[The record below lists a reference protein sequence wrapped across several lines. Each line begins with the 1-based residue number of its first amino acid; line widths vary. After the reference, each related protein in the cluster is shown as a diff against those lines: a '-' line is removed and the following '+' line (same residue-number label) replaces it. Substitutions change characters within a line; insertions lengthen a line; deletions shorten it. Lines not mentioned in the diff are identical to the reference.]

1 MRPRQP
7 SVSRRRGSAGVC
19 TVKVIF
25 AFVIGLLAGSHFCF
39 WNSGAHTAL
48 VPEAA
53 AAAGAGAQAASAS
66 AAAAAQA
73 AALTQAQTASQ
84 QEASASAMAAA
95 AAQLRSAKA
104 EVAKAQAEAAAAM
117 AGEAATRK
125 AAAEQVAAA
134 KQAAEREAAAA
145 AVATSKASSV
155 GAASSSLQAKLAAQL
170 RVLQAQGKVAAPPAQ
185 PKPEP
190 TLPHPS
196 ADLTA
201 TQKARSE
208 KVKEAMAH
216 TWRGYEKYAMGHD
229 ELLPQSGSMRDNWSH
244 MAMTMLDGMDT
255 LWIMGMKDEFKRAR
269 DWVASSLDFSKVTG
283 DISLFETTIRAVGG
297 LLSAHALSGD
307 KVLADKAKELV
318 DKMLP
323 AFNSGSGI
331 PRARVN
337 LQTGQSFNYNWA
349 QGAIL
354 AEFGSVQLELNELS
368 RITGAPNYGEKG
380 MKVFRV
386 MQKARTEHGM
396 FPLFADSE
404 RGTSIGSQIAF
415 GGMGDSFYEYLLKV
429 WLQTGR
435 KHQWLRDMY
444 DKAMDGM
451 IEHVLQYS
459 SPSHLAYIPNYNGGG
474 LERKM
479 DHLTCFMPGL
489 LALGTVGMPD
499 SARKTRDL
507 RVAKEVMKTCWLMY
521 HRTAT
526 GIAPEYVNFGGNDFS
541 VPDDQPYYMLRP
553 ETIESLHVMHEV
565 TGDPIYREWG
575 WQIFESIL
583 KHCRAKYGFGH
594 LTDVRNTQ
602 RPAEDKMESF
612 WVAETLKYHYLLQTP
627 GTGITNDKW
636 VFNTEA
642 HPLPMPKK

>member
-1 MRPRQP
+1 MFGDIVTDLA
-7 SVSRRRGSAGVC
+7 SVLQGGMGMAVGCNVGDGHAMFEPIHGSAPRHAGQD
-19 TVKVIF
+19 KVNPI
-25 AFVIGLLAGSHFCF
+25 AMILATGEALK
-39 WNSGAHTAL
+39 WLGERKNDGAL
-48 VPEAA
+48 VS
-53 AAAGAGAQAASAS
+53 AGHKVEDAVRVVLAKGET
-66 AAAAAQA
+66 
-73 AALTQAQTASQ
+73 LTYDLVGL
-84 QEASASAMAAA
+84 E
-95 AAQLRSAKA
+95 R
-104 EVAKAQAEAAAAM
+104 
-117 AGEAATRK
+117 
-125 AAAEQVAAA
+125 AA
-134 KQAAEREAAAA
+134 KMSE
-145 AVATSKASSV
+145 VTS
-155 GAASSSLQAKLAAQL
+155 
-170 RVLQAQGKVAAPPAQ
+170 
-185 PKPEP
+185 
-190 TLPHPS
+190 
-196 ADLTA
+196 
-201 TQKARSE
+201 
-208 KVKEAMAH
+208 
-216 TWRGYEKYAMGHD
+216 
-229 ELLPQSGSMRDNWSH
+229 
-244 MAMTMLDGMDT
+244 
-255 LWIMGMKDEFKRAR
+255 
-269 DWVASSLDFSKVTG
+269 
-283 DISLFETTIRAVGG
+283 
-297 LLSAHALSGD
+297 
-307 KVLADKAKELV
+307 
-318 DKMLP
+318 
-323 AFNSGSGI
+323 
-331 PRARVN
+331 
-337 LQTGQSFNYNWA
+337 
-349 QGAIL
+349 AIL